1 MKQISIQITSE
12 TARQIAF
19 LAQHWGYPDQRHNT
33 AVIERAINTIY
44 MLEYGYAEYQ
54 RRLRELGVDQ
64 PKSTEVKP

>member
-54 RRLRELGVDQ
+54 RRLREFGVDQ

>member
-64 PKSTEVKP
+64 PNSTEVKP